1 MFLSPRK
8 QKFSDI
14 LINSLGVF
22 IAGII
27 GSIFIIIV
35 TFIISDFLNI
45 VSTFEVNKSGTQT
58 TSMFPIIIS
67 LITLFGT
74 SITSFFTYYILS
86 TTDSEKYKRNI
97 VIFGQLAFFQLLTY
111 IFISPIYIYTGLMD
125 YNNII
130 LIFIFH
136 TLIIIFGTN
145 LLLEIFNNYR
155 YILIGFYGTFIGLF
169 ISIIFTILIFNSLGD
184 GTAKLIMLTLLLPI
198 INFTTVFVRQLF
210 ETIYYSYYRYTSMDQ
225 LGDIFYQ
232 IELEEEEKART
243 EEEKNSI

>member
-8 QKFSDI
+8 LKFSDM

-22 IAGII
+22 IAGVI

-35 TFIISDFLNI
+35 TFLISNFLNI
-45 VSTFEVNKSGTQT
+45 VSTFEVSKTGVPTN
-58 TSMFPIIIS
+58 SMFPIIIS
-67 LITLFGT
+67 LLTLFGT
-74 SITSFFTYYILS
+74 SLTSFFTYFILS

-97 VIFGQLAFFQLLTY
+97 VIFGQLAFLQLLIY

-130 LIFIFH
+130 LVYIFH
-136 TLIIIFGTN
+136 VLIIIFGTN

-169 ISIIFTILIFNSLGD
+169 VSILFSLWIFNSLGI
-184 GTAKLIMLTLLLPI
+184 GTAKLIILTLLLPI
-198 INFTTVFVRQLF
+198 INFTTVFFRQIF
-210 ETIYYSYYRYTSMDQ
+210 EMLYYKYYNYTSLDQ

-232 IELEEEEKART
+232 IELEEDEKTRI